1 MQILALVLIAAAV
14 LADQLIKLLVVNQLK
29 PIGSVDVIPG
39 FLDFTYV
46 QNYGAAFGILQNQ
59 KWFFIVA
66 TSLVSLVIIVLLFTY
81 KNHNL
86 LSYAASI
93 LIVGGGIGNLIDR
106 IHLGYVVDYIHLSF
120 FSPVFNFADCC
131 VVVGVFIIAGYVLW
145 NEKKQGKMEVQPPEG
160 KSK

>member
-29 PIGSVDVIPG
+29 PVGSIEVIPG
-39 FLDFTYV
+39 LLDFTYV

-66 TSLVSLVIIVLLFTY
+66 TSLVSLVLIVLLFIY

-86 LSYAASI
+86 LSYTASI

-106 IHLGYVVDYIHLSF
+106 IHLGFVVDYIHLSF
-120 FSPVFNFADCC
+120 FPPVFNFADCC
-131 VVVGVFIIAGYVLW
+131 VTVGTFLLIIHVVFFAESKAKHSMKHL
-145 NEKKQGKMEVQPPEG
+145 EK
-160 KSK
+160 

>member
-29 PIGSVDVIPG
+29 PVGSIDVIPG

-66 TSLVSLVIIVLLFTY
+66 TSFVSLVIIVLLFTY

-86 LSYAASI
+86 LSYAASV

-131 VVVGVFIIAGYVLW
+131 VTVGTALLIIHVIFFAESKGKHDMKHL
-145 NEKKQGKMEVQPPEG
+145 EK
-160 KSK
+160 